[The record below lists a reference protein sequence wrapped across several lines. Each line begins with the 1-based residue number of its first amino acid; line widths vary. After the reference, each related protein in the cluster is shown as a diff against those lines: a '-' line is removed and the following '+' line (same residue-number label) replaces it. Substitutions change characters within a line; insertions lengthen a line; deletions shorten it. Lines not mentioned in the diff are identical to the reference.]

1 MAQSKTNAMRL
12 LDKAKA
18 AYTVHEYSTQD
29 GAIDGVSVAHKL
41 GQNPQQVFKTLVTKA
56 ASGQHYV
63 FVIPVEGELDLKKAA
78 RTVGEKSVAMLPVA
92 DLLKVT
98 GYVRGG
104 CSPLGMKK
112 QLGTVIHQ
120 SAVEQHTIVVSGG
133 RIGAQIELEPQ
144 RLAELCGARFEDIV
158 HQAGQ

>member
-1 MAQSKTNAMRL
+1 M
-12 LDKAKA
+12 
-18 AYTVHEYSTQD
+18 
-29 GAIDGVSVAHKL
+29 
-41 GQNPQQVFKTLVTKA
+41 
-56 ASGQHYV
+56 
-63 FVIPVEGELDLKKAA
+63 PVEGELDLKKAA